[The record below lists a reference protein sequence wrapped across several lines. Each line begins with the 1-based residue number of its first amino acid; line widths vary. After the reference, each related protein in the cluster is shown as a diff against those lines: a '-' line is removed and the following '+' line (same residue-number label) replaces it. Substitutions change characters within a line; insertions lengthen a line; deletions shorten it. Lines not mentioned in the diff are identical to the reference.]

1 GGRTVYGGG
10 GITPDVEVLS
20 PELNPFQQELGRK
33 LIFFPYDPG
42 VGDFAKRY
50 LAQHPDVPRDFE
62 ATAEVVDEFRRF
74 LNEKNIRH
82 TETDIQ
88 DNLAWIKLKI
98 KKEVFTSIFG
108 RDEAARVA
116 VLADPQ
122 VQRGV
127 ELLPE
132 AKALRENL
140 RRTIARQPQKK

>member
-1 GGRTVYGGG
+1 VT
-10 GITPDVEVLS
+10 
-20 PELNPFQQELGRK
+20 RK
-33 LIFFPYDPG
+33 VVFFRVDPG

-50 LAQHPDVPRDFE
+50 LAQHADVPRDFE
-62 ATAEVVDEFRRF
+62 VTPEVLDEFRRF
-74 LNEKNIRH
+74 LNEKNVRY

-88 DNLAWIKLKI
+88 DNLDWIKLKI
-98 KKEVFTSIFG
+98 KKEIFTSVFG

-122 VQRGV
+122 VQRAV

-140 RRTIARQPQKK
+140 RRTIARQPQKQ

>member
-1 GGRTVYGGG
+1 GG
-10 GITPDVEVLS
+10 GITPDAEVLS
-20 PELNPFQQELGRK
+20 PELNAFQQELGRK
-33 LIFFPYDPG
+33 LVFYPYDPG

-50 LAQHPDVPRDFE
+50 LAQHSDVPKDFE
-62 ATAEVVDEFRRF
+62 VTPEVMDEFRRF
-74 LNEKNIRH
+74 LNEKNIRY

-88 DNLAWIKLKI
+88 DSLEWIKLKI
-98 KKEVFTSIFG
+98 KKEIFTSVFG

-116 VLADPQ
+116 LLADPQ

-140 RRTIARQPQKK
+140 RRTIARQPQKQ